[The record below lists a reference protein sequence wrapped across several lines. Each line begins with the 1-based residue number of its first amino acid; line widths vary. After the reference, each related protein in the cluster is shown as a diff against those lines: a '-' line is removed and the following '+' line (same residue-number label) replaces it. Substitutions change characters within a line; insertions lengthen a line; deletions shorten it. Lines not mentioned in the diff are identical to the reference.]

1 MRQSSQ
7 SHSAC
12 RFGAFEVDLRAR
24 ELRKGGLKIKLQE
37 QPFQVLALLLERA
50 GQVVTRE
57 ELRQALWPSDTF
69 VDFDQSLNT
78 AVRKLREVL
87 GDTAST
93 PRFIETLPRNGYRF
107 VAPLEAIGGKDP
119 AREPKRKKQRRLV
132 WVASF
137 AVAVALGAIAAWYF
151 WPKAPVPERVLS
163 AIPLTSYPGE
173 EKEPSF
179 SPDGGQVAFAWNGDK
194 EDNQDIYVKLIGGG
208 PPLRLTTDPAE
219 DYGPAWSPDGRHIA
233 FVRRRRDSGDLFL
246 IPANGGPERRLAGI
260 QWYGLR
266 IKLRD
271 RQFPLVAWS
280 PDSKWVAFAN
290 RDSPEQPYSLFL
302 LSPETGEKRQLT
314 SPPKKSVG
322 DGGVAFSPDG
332 RQLAF
337 VRLMSSG
344 YGHLYVLPLSEE
356 FRPTG
361 EPRRLPFNQPV
372 NMTPAWT
379 PDGREIV
386 FAAGPAG
393 SRLWRVKV
401 SGSQGPQPLGL
412 PGESASGPAVS
423 RQGGRLVY
431 VAGTSDLN
439 IWRMELSGRSEPG
452 PPVRL
457 IASTKVDVAPQFSP
471 DGKRIAF
478 ESDRTGNGEVW
489 VCDGDGGNQAQMT
502 SFGAHSGSPRWSPDG
517 ERIAFDSNKEGRWQI
532 YVVDAAAG
540 VARRLHD
547 SPFDDDSPGWSH
559 DGKWIYFASN
569 RTGELQVWKMPAKG
583 GEPVQV
589 TRRGGFLAYE
599 SPDGKYLYY
608 MKRFEPISEVWKVPV
623 DCGEEIKVLDAVW
636 RRGFAVTN
644 QGIYFMTVPEAD

>member
-1 MRQSSQ
+1 
-7 SHSAC
+7 
-12 RFGAFEVDLRAR
+12 
-24 ELRKGGLKIKLQE
+24 
-37 QPFQVLALLLERA
+37 
-50 GQVVTRE
+50 
-57 ELRQALWPSDTF
+57 
-69 VDFDQSLNT
+69 
-78 AVRKLREVL
+78 
-87 GDTAST
+87 
-93 PRFIETLPRNGYRF
+93 
-107 VAPLEAIGGKDP
+107 
-119 AREPKRKKQRRLV
+119 
-132 WVASF
+132 
-137 AVAVALGAIAAWYF
+137 
-151 WPKAPVPERVLS
+151 VLS

-179 SPDGGQVAFAWNGDK
+179 SPDGGQVAFTWNGDK

-246 IPANGGPERRLAGI
+246 IPALGGPERRLAAI
-260 QWYGLR
+260 QWYDRR
-266 IKLRD
+266 IYISLHRD
-271 RQFPLVAWS
+271 RRFPLVAWS

-290 RDSPEQPYSLFL
+290 RDSPEQPFALFL

-314 SPPKKSVG
+314 SPPDKSVG
-322 DGGVAFSPDG
+322 DGSVAFSPDG

-361 EPRRLPFNQPV
+361 EPRRLPFNQQV

-386 FAAGPAG
+386 FAAGPYVDAG
-393 SRLWRVKV
+393 SRLWRMKV

-431 VAGTSDLN
+431 VAATADVN
-439 IWRMELSGRSEPG
+439 IWRMELSRRGAPG

-457 IASTKVDVAPQFSP
+457 IASTKGDGAPQYSP

-478 ESDRTGNGEVW
+478 DSDRTGNNEIW
-489 VCDGDGGNQAQMT
+489 VCDGNGGNQVQMT
-502 SFGAHSGSPRWSPDG
+502 SFGAHSGSPRWSPDE

-532 YVVDAAAG
+532 YVIDAAGG

-547 SPFDDDSPGWSH
+547 SPFDDDAPGWSH

-569 RTGELQVWKMPAKG
+569 RTGELQVWKMPAEG
-583 GEPVQV
+583 GKPVQV
-589 TRRGGFLAYE
+589 TRRGGHLAYE
-599 SPDGKYLYY
+599 STDGKYLYY
-608 MKRFEPISEVWKVPV
+608 MKVFAPISELWKIPV
-623 DCGEEIKVLDAVW
+623 DGGEEIKVLDGVW

-644 QGIYFMTVPEAD
+644 QGIYFMSLLETDPRAHLRFYSFATGATTEIAVMERPLGPAITVSPDGRSLLYPQLDGGRHSDLMLVENFR